1 MVARPACRFRPVK
14 DANRNAAPIGSLCG
28 SRSRRVR
35 TCHEKDTALT
45 PPSGSLRDRL
55 EHALTLPVQLLAV
68 PRAAK
73 LALAVLADIV
83 SAIAAAW
90 LGMGLRLGE
99 VIHFRGSLLVF
110 LAVALPLTIATFFA
124 ARIYKNVFRFSGS
137 KGLGQIG
144 LACLVIMLPLMVAF
158 GITVVEGIPR
168 TMSAIYPI
176 MLFLLVSLNRILAR
190 YLLVSLPGL
199 FTDRK
204 KVLIYGAGTGAR
216 QLATSI
222 VHEPGYRLVAYVDDE
237 QGLIGQRIE
246 GIPILSQQQAE
257 LRMGDGEID
266 LVLLAFSGQGRA
278 ARAAIIER
286 LERFDVHVQVLPR
299 VYDLVEGDIRIS
311 DLREIEI
318 TDLLARDPVA
328 PDPQLIAQ
336 AITGKTVLVTGA
348 GGSIGSELC
357 RQIVRNR
364 PHCIVLFEMTEAAL
378 YEIAKQVHEI
388 VRDGEID
395 CQIVEE
401 LSTVDNREALDRLFE
416 QYRPHTVFHAAA
428 YKHVPLV
435 ESNVIAGARNNVFGT
450 LNCALAAQEAGAE
463 RFILISTDKAVRP
476 TNVMGATKRV
486 CEIILQALSEREGA
500 TTKFAMVRF
509 GNVLG
514 SSGSVVPLFQRQ
526 ISAGGPVTVTHR
538 DITRFFMTISEAAEL
553 VIQAGSMA
561 RGGEVYLLD
570 MGKPVRI
577 HELARTMIRL
587 SGRSVRDADTPDGDI
602 EIVEIG
608 LRPGEKLYEELLIDA
623 EAEATDH
630 PRIFRANEAWIAWEE
645 LRAKLDELSDAIG
658 RADRDAIRALLRYLV
673 PGFQALAGRADFDLP
688 PASLSDPA

>member
-1 MVARPACRFRPVK
+1 VDF
-14 DANRNAAPIGSLCG
+14 
-28 SRSRRVR
+28 
-35 TCHEKDTALT
+35 ELT
-45 PPSGSLRDRL
+45 RASGSMRERL
-55 EHALTLPVQLLAV
+55 EQAIALPVRLLSA
-68 PRAAK
+68 PRRAK
-73 LALAVLADIV
+73 LALAILADVVSGIV
-83 SAIAAAW
+83 AAW
-90 LGMGLRLGE
+90 IGFGLRLGE
-99 VIHFRGSLLVF
+99 LVGARESLLLFV
-110 LAVALPLTIATFFA
+110 AVALPLTIITFFV
-124 ARIYKNVFRFSGS
+124 ARVYQNVFRFSGP

-144 LACLVIMLPLMVAF
+144 FACLMIMVPLILVF

-176 MLFLLVSLNRILAR
+176 MLFLLVSLNRIVAR

-199 FTDRK
+199 FAERK
-204 KVLIYGAGTGAR
+204 RVLIYGAGTGAR

-222 VHEPGYRLVAYVDDE
+222 VHEPGYRLIGYVDDA
-237 QGLIGQRIE
+237 QGLSGQRIE
-246 GIPILSQQQAE
+246 GIRILSHGQAE
-257 LRMGDGEID
+257 QLMGNGEID
-266 LVLLAFSGQGRA
+266 LVLLAFSGQGRS

-286 LERFDVHVQVLPR
+286 LEQFDVHVQVLPR
-299 VYDLVEGDIRIS
+299 VYDLIEGDIRIS

-318 TDLLARDPVA
+318 TDLLAREPVA
-328 PDPQLIAQ
+328 PDPQLIAL

-357 RQIVRNR
+357 RQIVQNR
-364 PHCIVLFEMTEAAL
+364 PECVILFEMTEAAL
-378 YEIAKQVHEI
+378 YEVSKQVHEI
-388 VRDGEID
+388 ARENGIT
-395 CQIVEE
+395 CRIVDE
-401 LSTVDNREALDRLFE
+401 LSTVDNPEALARLFE

-435 ESNVIAGARNNVFGT
+435 EANVIAGARNNIFGT
-450 LNCALAAQEAGAE
+450 LNCAVAAQNSGVE

-486 CEIILQALSEREGA
+486 CEIVLQALSEREGA

-526 ISAGGPVTVTHR
+526 ISAGGPVTLTHR
-538 DITRFFMTISEAAEL
+538 DITRFFMTISEAAQL
-553 VIQAGSMA
+553 VIQAGAMA

-577 HELARTMIRL
+577 YDLARTMIRL
-587 SGRSVRDADTPDGDI
+587 SGRSVRDAEAPDGDI

-623 EAEATDH
+623 EAEPTDH
-630 PRIFRANEAWIAWEE
+630 ARIFRANEAWIPWDS
-645 LRAKLDELSDAIG
+645 LRMQLDQLATAIAD
-658 RADRDAIRALLRYLV
+658 ADRTAIRELLHRLV
-673 PGFQALAGRADFDLP
+673 PGFQASGSSTERPAG
-688 PASLSDPA
+688 LSAEQE

>member
-1 MVARPACRFRPVK
+1 MR
-14 DANRNAAPIGSLCG
+14 
-28 SRSRRVR
+28 
-35 TCHEKDTALT
+35 E
-45 PPSGSLRDRL
+45 RL
-55 EHALTLPVQLLAV
+55 EQAIALPVRLLSA
-68 PRAAK
+68 PRRAK
-73 LALAVLADIV
+73 LALAILADVVSGIV
-83 SAIAAAW
+83 AAW
-90 LGMGLRLGE
+90 IGFGLRLGE
-99 VIHFRGSLLVF
+99 LVGARESLLLFV
-110 LAVALPLTIATFFA
+110 AVALPLTIITFFV
-124 ARIYKNVFRFSGS
+124 ARVYQNVFRFSGP

-144 LACLVIMLPLMVAF
+144 FACLMIMVPLILVF

-176 MLFLLVSLNRILAR
+176 MLFLLVSLNRIVAR

-199 FTDRK
+199 FAERK
-204 KVLIYGAGTGAR
+204 RVLIYGAGTGAR

-222 VHEPGYRLVAYVDDE
+222 VHEPGYRLIGYVDDA
-237 QGLIGQRIE
+237 QGLSGQRIE
-246 GIPILSQQQAE
+246 GIRILSHGQAE
-257 LRMGDGEID
+257 QLMGNGEID
-266 LVLLAFSGQGRA
+266 LVLLAFSGQGRS

-286 LERFDVHVQVLPR
+286 LEQFDVHVQVLPR
-299 VYDLVEGDIRIS
+299 VYDLIEGDIRIS

-318 TDLLARDPVA
+318 TDLLAREPVA
-328 PDPQLIAQ
+328 PDPQLIAL

-357 RQIVRNR
+357 RQIVQNR
-364 PHCIVLFEMTEAAL
+364 PECVILFEMTEAAL
-378 YEIAKQVHEI
+378 YEVSKQVHEI
-388 VRDGEID
+388 ARENGIT
-395 CQIVEE
+395 CRIVDE
-401 LSTVDNREALDRLFE
+401 LSTVDNPEALARLFE

-435 ESNVIAGARNNVFGT
+435 EANVIAGARNNIFGT
-450 LNCALAAQEAGAE
+450 LNCAVAAQNSGVE

-486 CEIILQALSEREGA
+486 CEIVLQALSEREGA

-526 ISAGGPVTVTHR
+526 ISAGGPVTLTHR
-538 DITRFFMTISEAAEL
+538 DITRFFMTISEAAQL
-553 VIQAGSMA
+553 VIQAGAMA

-577 HELARTMIRL
+577 YDLARTMIRL
-587 SGRSVRDADTPDGDI
+587 SGRSVRDAEAPDGDI

-623 EAEATDH
+623 EAEPTDH
-630 PRIFRANEAWIAWEE
+630 ARIFRANEAWIPWDS
-645 LRAKLDELSDAIG
+645 LRMQLDQLATAIAD
-658 RADRDAIRALLRYLV
+658 ADRTAIRELLHRLV
-673 PGFQALAGRADFDLP
+673 PGFQASGSSTERPAG
-688 PASLSDPA
+688 LSAEQE